1 MDDKTGRRKGDSD
14 LNRAKHCTRKSVVET
29 KIPDSV
35 MLASFCLV
43 KATQKYSHKLG
54 TQL

>member
-1 MDDKTGRRKGDSD
+1 MDDKTGYRKGNSD
-14 LNRAKHCTRKSVVET
+14 LNRAKLCTSESVVKT